1 MTRNTESSSAKLNL
15 AIPTYRSG
23 DIAQTVSRYAQNF
36 SRYDHEVPILVFDD
50 SDRKGARVSEGSLRV
65 AAKRFPGQ
73 EVKYVGPHEKAKFL
87 RKLVQKV
94 GSEHE
99 DTIGRI
105 FRPSYG
111 GNRNFVLAYTLGN
124 HFISVD
130 DDMTP
135 KGIFTGEPVSY
146 SEGVISQGRF
156 LLERDME
163 QFPLVEQDVVGGYRK
178 FLGTKVGDHIGKVT
192 MGGKVS
198 DPNVDNLGFTS
209 GDLES
214 SVLIAHPGKI
224 REDATIKIVQ
234 SHLTG
239 DADVDSVDLVNIF
252 MKTGVGEILEG
263 HLPKK
268 HVLDTCS
275 EAVVSCNNRLT
286 GAVLGYDNSNGG
298 IYFLPTTFRC
308 EDFIWRMHLESIP
321 DVASAYTAQAQT
333 HSRSVSVRNS
343 VVADWYNELTAQV
356 IKGLMMEHV
365 STIGAHSMEFDS
377 PGEVPIEVA
386 EKIERLLR
394 EKRDQAIEN
403 SMSATEKAP
412 NFLRFAGELDSI
424 LNDDIGSPEEFAS
437 GLSGLIREEFDWF
450 NRTSAIWPKVL
461 ESAHE
466 MRRDLPIV
474 DITRESR
481 RLRNVQDY

>member
-1 MTRNTESSSAKLNL
+1 MTQNIEPSLGKLTL

-23 DIAQTVSRYAQNF
+23 EIAQTVSRYAHNF
-36 SRYDHEVPILVFDD
+36 SRYNHRVPIFVFDD
-50 SDRKGARVSEGSLRV
+50 SDRRGARISEGSLRV

-73 EVKYVGPHEKAKFL
+73 EVRYVGPHEKAKFL
-87 RKLVQKV
+87 HKLGQKL
-94 GSEHE
+94 GPEHE
-99 DTIGRI
+99 DTIRRI

-135 KGIFTGEPVSY
+135 KGIFTGKSVSY
-146 SEGVISQGRF
+146 SEKVISQGRF
-156 LLERDME
+156 LLERDIGA
-163 QFPLVEQDVVGGYRK
+163 FPLVDQDIVGGYRK
-178 FLGTKVGDHIGKVT
+178 FLGTKVGDHLGKVI
-192 MGGKVS
+192 MGGKIK
-198 DPNVDNLGFTS
+198 DPNIDNLGFTT

-214 SVLIAHPGKI
+214 SVLMALPGEI

-239 DADVDSVDLVNIF
+239 DADVDSADLVKIF
-252 MKTGVGEILEG
+252 MKTGVGEILSG

-268 HVLDTCS
+268 HVLDACS

-286 GAVLGYDNSNGG
+286 GAILGYDNSNGG

-308 EDFIWRMHLESIP
+308 EDFIWRMHLESMP
-321 DVASAYTAQAQT
+321 AVASAYTAQAQT

-356 IKGLMMEHV
+356 IKELMRESV
-365 STIGAHSMEFDS
+365 SRTGTHSMEFDS
-377 PGEVPIEVA
+377 PREVSIEVA
-386 EKIERLLR
+386 EEIESLLR
-394 EKRDQAIEN
+394 KKRDQAITK
-403 SMSATEKAP
+403 SMDATENAP

-424 LNDDIGSPEEFAS
+424 LNDDIESPEKFAS
-437 GLSGLIREEFDWF
+437 GLSEVIREEFTWF

-461 ESAHE
+461 ESSYE
-466 MRRDLPIV
+466 MRRDLPMV

-481 RLRNVQDY
+481 KLGDV